1 MFLRFV
7 VGGDDEHHKLLSGL
21 ITEAKLLRD
30 KGALTNHEV
39 EHLESLYEWFNNSL
53 PCPPFKTAGWS
64 RDAVSWF
71 KDSAIEP
78 IKKMRELSIV
88 LDSHGLLVRTLRSER
103 PGRVLYEDEYQIV
116 VIENKD
122 L

>member
-1 MFLRFV
+1 MYLRFV

-21 ITEAKLLRD
+21 ITEARLLRD
-30 KGALTNHEV
+30 KGALTKYEV
-39 EHLESLYEWFNNSL
+39 EQLENLYEWFNNNL
-53 PCPPFKTAGWS
+53 PCPPFESAGWS

-71 KDSAIEP
+71 KDSAIEQ
-78 IKKMRELSIV
+78 IKKMRDLSVI
-88 LDSHGLLVRTLRSER
+88 LDSHGLLVRTLRSEK

-116 VIENKD
+116 VIENKS

>member
-1 MFLRFV
+1 MYLRFV

-21 ITEAKLLRD
+21 ITEARLLRD
-30 KGALTNHEV
+30 KGALTSHEA
-39 EHLESLYEWFNNSL
+39 EHLESLYEWFNNNL
-53 PCPPFKTAGWS
+53 PCPPFETAGWS

-71 KDSAIEP
+71 KDTAKEP
-78 IKKMRELSIV
+78 IKKMRELSII

-116 VIENKD
+116 VIENKS